1 LRDDDWPVM
10 AYIALRH
17 PEGDV
22 RHLIEHALSR
32 LGHVIV
38 DDELDERVDVLVLEP
53 ASAAD
58 LAAAR
63 LLRDA
68 QPSLPLVCVSISPP
82 FPEVLEL
89 EPEAYL
95 VKPFTVAGLRST
107 VERALTGEQRDLQPC

>member
-1 LRDDDWPVM
+1 M
-10 AYIALRH
+10 ATIALRH
-17 PEGDV
+17 PVGDV

-38 DDELDERVDVLVLEP
+38 DDEPDTRIDVLVLEP
-53 ASAAD
+53 ASAPD
-58 LAAAR
+58 LEAAR

-68 QPSLPLVCVSISPP
+68 QPDLPVVCVSISPP

-107 VERALTGEQRDLQPC
+107 VERALASERRGLQPC